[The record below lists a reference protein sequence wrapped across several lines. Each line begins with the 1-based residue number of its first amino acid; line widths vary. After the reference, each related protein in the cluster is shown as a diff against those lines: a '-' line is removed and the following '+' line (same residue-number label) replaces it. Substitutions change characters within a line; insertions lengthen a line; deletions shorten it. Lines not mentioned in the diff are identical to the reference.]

1 MHPAAYY
8 GILIHVKTEAIFSK
22 FGLELKHKEQLG
34 QEGKQRNLKK
44 LIPKAYT

>member
-34 QEGKQRNLKK
+34 QEGKQRDLKK
-44 LIPKAYT
+44 LILKAYT